1 MSRRYGRL
9 HFAGAVR
16 GMGMLDSQYK
26 VIFCV
31 AVTALYAT
39 AVFSCANPLIQA
51 QEKQK
56 REEFGSSLKRL
67 KWDEREQRAVETKRG
82 DEPPDSETVFRVE
95 TALAVFE
102 ILALDKKGRTVSGLT
117 KDDLIVTED
126 GAQQEVA
133 NLSPGDGSTVPRSIV
148 LIIDYSG
155 SLQPFIENS
164 VAAARTLVDRLKPND
179 RMAVVTDDV
188 ALLVDFTRDKG
199 KLKKG
204 LDSLRKRAN
213 SGRPGRSEQYS
224 ALLATLKELLAGVE
238 RPIIIFQTDGDE
250 LGRLRSAEAPGIPA
264 IPYNQFKEY
273 SIEDIYT
280 AAEKTRTTIYS
291 VIPGVRFAGVPPE
304 EHVERAR
311 TLFERLLKPQED
323 WRGWRRSLTPTFED
337 YLRSRAQMSLR
348 QQLALA
354 GIAALT
360 GGWAEYL
367 EEPGQAAGIYDRIFA
382 GIDRRYIL
390 TYYPTNIK
398 RDGKLRRVEIKA
410 RNHPDYI
417 ILGKK
422 SYYADSQ

>member
-1 MSRRYGRL
+1 M
-9 HFAGAVR
+9 
-16 GMGMLDSQYK
+16 
-26 VIFCV
+26 
-31 AVTALYAT
+31 ALYT
-39 AVFSCANPLIQA
+39 AAVCSCANPSAIA

-67 KWDEREQRAVETKRG
+67 KWDEREQRAVETKEG
-82 DEPPDSETVFRVE
+82 DQRPDSDTVIRVD
-95 TALAVFE
+95 TSLAVFE

-117 KDDLIVTED
+117 RDDFIVTED
-126 GAQQEVA
+126 GAPQEVA
-133 NLSPGDGSTVPRSIV
+133 TLSPADNSTVPRSIV
-148 LIIDYSG
+148 LIMDYSG

-199 KLKKG
+199 KLRKG
-204 LDSLRKRAN
+204 LDSLRKKAT

-224 ALLATLKELLAGVE
+224 ALLATLKELLAGVG
-238 RPIIIFQTDGDE
+238 RPTIIFQTDGDE
-250 LGRLRSAEAPGIPA
+250 LGRLRSADSSGVSPMP
-264 IPYNQFKEY
+264 NSQFKEY
-273 SIEDIYT
+273 SLEDIYS

-304 EHVERAR
+304 EHIERAR
-311 TLFERLLKPQED
+311 KLFERLFRPLQE
-323 WRGWRRSLTPTFED
+323 WGGWRRGLTPTFED
-337 YLRSRAQMSLR
+337 YLRSRAAMSLR

-354 GIAALT
+354 GIADLT

-367 EEPGQAAGIYDRIFA
+367 EEPEQAAGIYDRIFA
-382 GIDRRYIL
+382 GIERRYIL
-390 TYYPTNIK
+390 TYYPTNTK

-410 RNHPDYI
+410 RNHPDYV

-422 SYYADSQ
+422 SYYADGQ

>member
-1 MSRRYGRL
+1 M
-9 HFAGAVR
+9 
-16 GMGMLDSQYK
+16 
-26 VIFCV
+26 
-31 AVTALYAT
+31 ALYTT
-39 AVFSCANPLIQA
+39 AVCSCADPSAIA

-67 KWDEREQRAVETKRG
+67 KWDDREQRAVETKDA
-82 DEPPDSETVFRVE
+82 DERPDSDTVIKVD
-95 TALAVFE
+95 TSLAVFE

-117 KDDLIVTED
+117 RDDFIVTED
-126 GAQQEVA
+126 GAPQEVA
-133 NLSPGDGSTVPRSIV
+133 TLSPADNSTVPLSIV
-148 LIIDYSG
+148 LIMDYSG

-250 LGRLRSAEAPGIPA
+250 LGRLRSADSSGISAMP
-264 IPYNQFKEY
+264 NSQFREY
-273 SIEDIYT
+273 SLEDIYT

-291 VIPGVRFAGVPPE
+291 VIPGVRFAGVPLE

-311 TLFERLLKPQED
+311 KLFERLFQPQQQ
-323 WRGWRRSLTPTFED
+323 WGAWGRSLKPTFED
-337 YLRSRAQMSLR
+337 YLRSRAAMSLR

-354 GIAALT
+354 GIADLT

-367 EEPGQAAGIYDRIFA
+367 EEPEQAAGIYDRIFA
-382 GIDRRYIL
+382 GIESRYIL
-390 TYYPTNIK
+390 TYYPKNAK
-398 RDGKLRRVEIKA
+398 RDGTLRSVEIKA
-410 RNHPDYI
+410 RNHPDYV

-422 SYYADSQ
+422 SYYADSR

>member
-1 MSRRYGRL
+1 MSDLRYKAIL
-9 HFAGAVR
+9 CMAV
-16 GMGMLDSQYK
+16 MTLYVALDSSF
-26 VIFCV
+26 VN
-31 AVTALYAT
+31 TSAT
-39 AVFSCANPLIQA
+39 RA

-67 KWDEREQRAVETKRG
+67 KWDEREQRAVETRKN
-82 DEPPDSETVFRVE
+82 DERSDSDMVFRME

-117 KDDLIVTED
+117 KEDFIVTED
-126 GAQQEVA
+126 GAPQEVA
-133 NLSPGDGSTVPRSIV
+133 NVSPGDGSTVPRSIV

-164 VAAARTLVDRLKPND
+164 VAAAKTLVERLRPND

-204 LDSLRKRAN
+204 LDSLRKKAN

-238 RPIIIFQTDGDE
+238 RPIVIFQTDGDE
-250 LGRLRSAEAPGIPA
+250 LGKLRNADSSGVQGMLH
-264 IPYNQFKEY
+264 NQFKEY
-273 SIEDIYT
+273 SLEDIYT
-280 AAEKTRTTIYS
+280 SAEKTRTTVYS

-304 EHVERAR
+304 EHIERAR
-311 TLFERLLKPQED
+311 TLFQRLFQPQQD
-323 WRGWRRSLTPTFED
+323 WGGWRRSLTPTFED
-337 YLRSRAQMSLR
+337 YLRSRAEMSLR

-354 GIAALT
+354 GIADLT

-382 GIDRRYIL
+382 GIERRYIL
-390 TYYPTNIK
+390 TYYPTNTK
-398 RDGKLRRVEIKA
+398 RDGRLRRVEIKA
-410 RNHPDYI
+410 RNHPDYV

>member
-1 MSRRYGRL
+1 
-9 HFAGAVR
+9 
-16 GMGMLDSQYK
+16 MLDLRHK
-26 VIFCV
+26 AILCM
-31 AVTALYAT
+31 AVMTLYAALDSSFVNT
-39 AVFSCANPLIQA
+39 GASRA

-56 REEFGSSLKRL
+56 REEFGASLKRL
-67 KWDEREQRAVETKRG
+67 KWDEHEQRAVETGKKGERS
-82 DEPPDSETVFRVE
+82 DSDTVFRME

-102 ILALDKKGRTVSGLT
+102 ILALDKKGRAVSGLT
-117 KDDLIVTED
+117 KEDFIVTED
-126 GAQQEVA
+126 GAPQEVA
-133 NLSPGDGSTVPRSIV
+133 NVSPGDGSTVPLSIA

-164 VAAARTLVDRLKPND
+164 VAAAKTLVERLKPND

-204 LDSLRKRAN
+204 LDSLRKKAN
-213 SGRPGRSEQYS
+213 SGRPGRREQYS

-238 RPIIIFQTDGDE
+238 RPIVILQTDGDE
-250 LGRLRSAEAPGIPA
+250 LDRLRSADSSGVQGMLH
-264 IPYNQFKEY
+264 NQFKEY
-273 SIEDIYT
+273 SLEDIYT
-280 AAEKTRTTIYS
+280 AAEKTRTTVYS

-304 EHVERAR
+304 EHLERAR
-311 TLFERLLKPQED
+311 TLFQRLFQPQQD
-323 WRGWRRSLTPTFED
+323 WGGWRRSLTPTFED
-337 YLRSRAQMSLR
+337 YLRSRAEMSLR

-354 GIAALT
+354 GIADLT

-382 GIDRRYIL
+382 GIERRYIL
-390 TYYPTNIK
+390 TYYPTNTK

-410 RNHPDYI
+410 RNHPDYV

-422 SYYADSQ
+422 SYYADGQ

>member
-1 MSRRYGRL
+1 MAAPL
-9 HFAGAVR
+9 
-16 GMGMLDSQYK
+16 
-26 VIFCV
+26 
-31 AVTALYAT
+31 LYA
-39 AVFSCANPLIQA
+39 AAFSFLVNPSIKAISGARA

-82 DEPPDSETVFRVE
+82 DELPDSETVFRVE

-126 GAQQEVA
+126 GAPQEVA

-250 LGRLRSAEAPGIPA
+250 LGGLRSAEAPGIPA
-264 IPYNQFKEY
+264 ILHNQFKEY

-311 TLFERLLKPQED
+311 TLFERLLKPQE
-323 WRGWRRSLTPTFED
+323 WGGWRRSLTPTFED

-354 GIAALT
+354 GIADLT

-382 GIDRRYIL
+382 GIERRYIL

-422 SYYADSQ
+422 SYYAYGQ